1 MWKLGFLGVVGAQYV
16 LQDDRPGF
24 TFELEF
30 VAKAVVIPEA
40 FEFRKRLLQ
49 WNGKS
54 KRGYW
59 LWMKKARSETG
70 AKGRPLICWQAKSC
84 Y

>member
-1 MWKLGFLGVVGAQYV
+1 M

-40 FEFRKRLLQ
+40 FEVSEEASAVEWKTKEGILALDKKGKLRNRGQGATTHMLAGEVVLL
-49 WNGKS
+49 
-54 KRGYW
+54 
-59 LWMKKARSETG
+59 
-70 AKGRPLICWQAKSC
+70 I
-84 Y
+84 